1 MIRGKARHQ
10 PGNQRQTRESLNLAK
25 EVRTIQHRA
34 ADHDGRIVSI
44 GPLVFFSTNTGYA
57 WMLAPADHLAVRLA
71 LAGDPLP
78 VLIEETEE
86 RFAIGWLG
94 RFHFDGD
101 EFVYEDSESGRVT
114 AIRGYPVKQLL
125 RVLSAA

>member
-1 MIRGKARHQ
+1 MHCGL
-10 PGNQRQTRESLNLAK
+10 REVADSCG
-25 EVRTIQHRA
+25 VR
-34 ADHDGRIVSI
+34 
-44 GPLVFFSTNTGYA
+44 
-57 WMLAPADHLAVRLA
+57 
-71 LAGDPLP
+71 AG
-78 VLIEETEE
+78 
-86 RFAIGWLG
+86 LG